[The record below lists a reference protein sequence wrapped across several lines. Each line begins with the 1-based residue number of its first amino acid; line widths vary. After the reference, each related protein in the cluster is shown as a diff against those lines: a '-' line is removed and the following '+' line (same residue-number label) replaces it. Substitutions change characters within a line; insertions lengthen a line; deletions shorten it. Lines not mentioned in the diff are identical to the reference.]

1 MDAAYQVNRVCQ
13 GIKNFANVKL
23 AYLLRG
29 KYHDGMR
36 TKLAF
41 LRAASIAS
49 QIVGVFGFVE
59 VRWMGAKVMV
69 NGHPIDPFF
78 IQAACIFLFTVGTVS
93 IIGLCWNWISSR
105 TDSQKFGNLYQE
117 IVTRRDEIATIM
129 DRKPSRGDSII
140 YVARLIELHSQLQIL
155 GIKTPNSTPRID
167 NLNSDQESDH
177 KVIID
182 WCMFLMS
189 MAKDSRAK
197 DIKNARK
204 WEEAGNEQTK

>member
-1 MDAAYQVNRVCQ
+1 MLRINSTGFAE

-29 KYHDGMR
+29 KYHEGMR
-36 TKLAF
+36 TKVTF

-49 QIVGVFGFVE
+49 QLVGVFGFIE

-117 IVTRRDEIATIM
+117 IVARRDEIATIM
-129 DRKPSRGDSII
+129 DRKPSKGDSII
-140 YVARLIELHSQLQIL
+140 YAARLRELQNCFQIL
-155 GIKTPNSTPRID
+155 GIKAPKSDPNI
-167 NLNSDQESDH
+167 NLKSGQESGH
-177 KVIID
+177 
-182 WCMFLMS
+182 
-189 MAKDSRAK
+189 
-197 DIKNARK
+197 IKLS
-204 WEEAGNEQTK
+204 